1 MTTIDTPDL
10 PQINPSRKVW
20 QAPILTCDDM
30 RDAEALSD
38 LFSGPKFLIA
48 S

>member
-1 MTTIDTPDL
+1 VTTTRTSDQPRTDPA
-10 PQINPSRKVW
+10 RKLW
-20 QAPILTCDDM
+20 QAPVLTCDDM

-38 LFSGPKFLIA
+38 LFSMPKFLVV